1 MFCSKCGSS
10 IQDGHKFCMNCGAP
24 VSQVEKPQTQSTMQ
38 EMKKQPQSAPRE
50 VKSQKKGKKK
60 AVTVVLIVVAALLV
74 IMVALLLVKIFVLD
88 GKQDSDS
95 DSVWSNIEDD
105 SSEGK
110 STVSD
115 EEISSLLGDTL
126 NGVLEEKGNIT
137 ELERELRYARDVQD
151 AEGVTGALIQDISG
165 DGVEDLVVAYAEE
178 NCLYADVYTVEEG
191 EVVQKGDH
199 LLGAGYFADTTGNMA
214 LGGVY
219 IKETADGWVL
229 TADSW
234 LVANLFADGVVRDVK
249 AVLCKEHSYDK
260 AADFTYAG
268 SAPEETEIQD
278 GKAAAESIGMTN
290 IQDPLAGPFFI
301 TDQNVTAICV
311 FHDEVEPI
319 SGNALEQIGVGD
331 TFGTFYSAA
340 VTDENYK
347 ADAAAFSTLII
358 EYQKFEIEYQKKSE
372 ELSLED
378 SGYILPQSADRK
390 LTAEDLKDIKDDKWL
405 LKVARNEIF
414 ARYGRKFQDEKLQE
428 YFNEKD
434 WYEPIYEPDE
444 FDESMVSDLEMSNAK
459 FIKDYEDK
467 LK

>member
-1 MFCSKCGSS
+1 M
-10 IQDGHKFCMNCGAP
+10 
-24 VSQVEKPQTQSTMQ
+24 
-38 EMKKQPQSAPRE
+38 
-50 VKSQKKGKKK
+50 
-60 AVTVVLIVVAALLV
+60 
-74 IMVALLLVKIFVLD
+74 
-88 GKQDSDS
+88 
-95 DSVWSNIEDD
+95 
-105 SSEGK
+105 
-110 STVSD
+110 
-115 EEISSLLGDTL
+115 
-126 NGVLEEKGNIT
+126 
-137 ELERELRYARDVQD
+137 
-151 AEGVTGALIQDISG
+151 
-165 DGVEDLVVAYAEE
+165 
-178 NCLYADVYTVEEG
+178 
-191 EVVQKGDH
+191 
-199 LLGAGYFADTTGNMA
+199 
-214 LGGVY
+214 
-219 IKETADGWVL
+219 
-229 TADSW
+229 
-234 LVANLFADGVVRDVK
+234 
-249 AVLCKEHSYDK
+249 
-260 AADFTYAG
+260 
-268 SAPEETEIQD
+268 
-278 GKAAAESIGMTN
+278 
-290 IQDPLAGPFFI
+290 
-301 TDQNVTAICV
+301 

-347 ADAAAFSTLII
+347 ADAAAFSALII